1 MKIIKK
7 IINRVKL
14 IIYNRTYEGKVKYL
28 RSKGAKIGK
37 NLRLNCD
44 ASCFGTEPYLIE
56 VGDNCLFASG
66 VRIMTHDGGI
76 SVLNNLNYF
85 DGKSMDKMSP
95 VKIGSNVYIG
105 VEAKIMPGV
114 TIGDNVIIGAGAIV
128 TKDIPSN
135 SVAVG
140 LPARVIKTVDEYYE
154 SAKSKE
160 GLCSLE
166 GLSWDEKRKYLEN
179 LFYTNN

>member
-1 MKIIKK
+1 MGLIKK
-7 IINRVKL
+7 VINRIKL
-14 IIYNRTYEGKVKYL
+14 MFYNRTYEGKVKYL

-37 NLRLNCD
+37 NLRLNCEV
-44 ASCFGTEPYLIE
+44 SCFGTEPYLVE

-66 VRIMTHDGGI
+66 VRLATHDGGI
-76 SVLNNLNYF
+76 MVLNNLNKF
-85 DGKSMDKMSP
+85 DGTKMDKMAP
-95 VKIGSNVYIG
+95 IKIGNNVYIG
-105 VEAKIMPGV
+105 MDAKVMPGV

-154 SAKSKE
+154 SIKE
-160 GLCSLE
+160 KGGIYPTIGMPWE
-166 GLSWDEKRKYLEN
+166 EKRAYYEKV
-179 LFYTNN
+179 FYNN

>member
-1 MKIIKK
+1 MKLVKK
-7 IINRVKL
+7 IINRIKL
-14 IIYNRTYEGKVKYL
+14 KYYNRTYEGKVKYL

-66 VRIMTHDGGI
+66 VRLTTHDGGI
-76 SVLNNLNYF
+76 MVLNNLNKF
-85 DGKSMDKMSP
+85 EGKKMDKMIEI
-95 VKIGSNVYIG
+95 KIGSNVYIG
-105 VEAKIMPGV
+105 MNAMVMQGV
-114 TIGDNVIIGAGAIV
+114 TVGDNVIIGAGAIV

-140 LPARVIKTVDEYYE
+140 IPARVIKTVDEYYE
-154 SAKSKE
+154 NIKE
-160 GLCSLE
+160 NGGIYSTI
-166 GLSWDEKRKYLEN
+166 GLSWEEKRKYYEN
-179 LFYTNN
+179 VFKK